1 VRPWLAFGLTAV
13 FLSFPAA
20 AGAQSACVALGGAAA
35 GYTQFVPTGYSP
47 YTGFASYPGGPASGL
62 LPPGYSPNPYSAPC
76 APASTESSAVYY
88 YPWNPYS
95 LASGGSAGAL
105 ASGPYGYGL
114 ASGTSA
120 LGGAGALS
128 GYGLASSASTWPAG
142 PSSAYGTLNY
152 LPYGSSAYTGF
163 ASYPGLA
170 PAGYASAGGYGAAA
184 LPTGYGAGASGAA
197 GYSTAYPYD
206 YGYGYGYGYGG
217 VAGYPAGYGS
227 AWGYGGVGGYSAPST
242 VVTWGCGGC

>member
-1 VRPWLAFGLTAV
+1 MRPWLVLGLVAAFLG
-13 FLSFPAA
+13 FPVA

-76 APASTESSAVYY
+76 APTAADGGTVYY
-88 YPWNPYS
+88 YPWNPYTLTS
-95 LASGGSAGAL
+95 GWDTGALAVGSYSAGPSSGVYTPSGTAPLAGYGFSGVVSGGSAGA
-105 ASGPYGYGL
+105 APV
-114 ASGTSA
+114 
-120 LGGAGALS
+120 
-128 GYGLASSASTWPAG
+128 SSP
-142 PSSAYGTLNY
+142 YGTLNY
-152 LPYGSSAYTGF
+152 QPYGSSAYTGF

-170 PAGYASAGGYGAAA
+170 PSGYANTSGYGAAA
-184 LPTGYGAGASGAA
+184 LATGYGAGASGAA
-197 GYSTAYPYD
+197 GYGMTSYP
-206 YGYGYGYGYGG
+206 YGYGYGG
-217 VAGYPAGYGS
+217 VTGYPAGYGG